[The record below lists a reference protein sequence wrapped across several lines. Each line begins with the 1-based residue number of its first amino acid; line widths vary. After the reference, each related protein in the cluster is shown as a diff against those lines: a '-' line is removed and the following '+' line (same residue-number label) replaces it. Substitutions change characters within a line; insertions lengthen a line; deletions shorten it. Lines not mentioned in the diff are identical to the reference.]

1 MSNTTTDNNDQHPG
15 SSREITS
22 SKNDECI
29 SCVQTDVD
37 AVTEG
42 IDTVAILDDT
52 STCAACGKEG
62 NSDDM
67 NTCNKCKSV
76 KYCNA
81 ACKKKH
87 RSKHKK
93 ACERRVAELHN
104 ENLFKEPP
112 PPEEECPICLLPLPF
127 GSNTLQFQTCCGK
140 LICSGC
146 TYEMKMSEG
155 KDLCA
160 FCRMPPPSS
169 NKDCIRR
176 VKKLMDKGNGDGF
189 YQLAWYYE
197 RGERGVPQDWNKAN
211 ELYLKAGELGC
222 AVAYHNLGVIYRDGR
237 GVEVDKKKA
246 KYYYEL
252 AAIGGD
258 IHSRHNLG
266 CIEYD
271 AGNYDRAM
279 KHFIISAR
287 AGSERSLG
295 AVKDK
300 FMNGMV
306 TKDEYAS
313 TLRAYHERQQ
323 GMKNDAR
330 DMAAAIDMMG
340 QWI

>member
-1 MSNTTTDNNDQHPG
+1 MSTTTTDNNDQHPG
-15 SSREITS
+15 SSREITP
-22 SKNDECI
+22 SKNDECT
-29 SCVQTDVD
+29 SCEQNNIDIITEAIDSVAVRDDV
-37 AVTEG
+37 
-42 IDTVAILDDT
+42 
-52 STCAACGKEG
+52 SKCASCGKEG

-93 ACERRVAELHN
+93 ACERRVAELHD
-104 ENLFKEPP
+104 EALFKEIEPK
-112 PPEEECPICLLPLPF
+112 ECPICLLTLPL
-127 GSNTLQFQTCCGK
+127 GSNTLTFQTCCGK
-140 LICSGC
+140 TICNGC

-160 FCRMPPPSS
+160 FCRMPPASS
-169 NKDCIRR
+169 NDDCILR

-189 YQLAWYYE
+189 YQLGWYYSE
-197 RGERGVPQDWNKAN
+197 GSKGLTQDYQKAGE
-211 ELYLKAGELGC
+211 LFLKAGELGC
-222 AVAYHNLGVIYRDGR
+222 AVAYHNLGVLYRDGR

-266 CIEYD
+266 CIEGQ
-271 AGNYDRAM
+271 AGNYDRAN
-279 KHFIISAR
+279 KHLIIAAR
-287 AGSERSLG
+287 AGSERSFDQ
-295 AVKDK
+295 VKK
-300 FMNGMV
+300 IFMNGFV

-323 GMKNDAR
+323 EMKNDAR
-330 DMAAAIDMMG
+330 DIAALLL
-340 QWI
+340 